1 MLDTPTPS
9 SLPTPLTPVRRPLR
23 ERIASVR
30 AAPQLA
36 SAADWLQSN
45 HWMGTPIAIA
55 LGVRLTLFLLVDIC
69 ARLFNGA
76 TFAGHIAT
84 WNRYDTEYYVEI
96 AQYGYY
102 NMNHH
107 GVLLANLFPLFPLAT
122 SPRPDLTQMT

>member
-9 SLPTPLTPVRRPLR
+9 TSPTPPTPLTPVRRPLR

-69 ARLFNGA
+69 ARLFTGA
-76 TFAGHIAT
+76 TFPRALPT

-96 AQYGYY
+96 
-102 NMNHH
+102 
-107 GVLLANLFPLFPLAT
+107 
-122 SPRPDLTQMT
+122 